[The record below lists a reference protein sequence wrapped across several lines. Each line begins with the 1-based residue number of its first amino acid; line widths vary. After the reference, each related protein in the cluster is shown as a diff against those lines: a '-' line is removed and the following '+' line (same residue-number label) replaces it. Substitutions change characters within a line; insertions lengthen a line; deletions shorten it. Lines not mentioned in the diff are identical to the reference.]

1 MDIDKELNPEQAKA
15 VRQTEGPVLILA
27 GAGSGKTRT
36 IVYRMAYLL
45 TEMKVAPWNILAVT
59 FTNKAAREMKDRI
72 REMVGPA
79 ADQMLVS
86 TFHSACVRILYSNA
100 VKLGYPE
107 KFEIADT
114 TDQKSIIK
122 NVYKKLQID
131 PKKHPEKMTLNV
143 ISAAKDELQSP
154 EEFERANY
162 GDPYMERIAGIYR
175 EYQKMLFSNGMM
187 DFDDLIMNTVK
198 LFRDFPEVL
207 DHYQE
212 RFRYISVDEYQDTNT
227 SQFELVRLLSEKYKN
242 ICVVGDDDQSIYR
255 FRGANIYNILD
266 FEKHFPGCFVVK
278 LEENYR
284 STENILDAAN
294 AVIKHNSERKY
305 KSLWTAGDKGDRIKF
320 RQLNDPMGEA
330 SYIADEIRTK
340 KERGERSYG
349 DFAILTRTNI
359 QSKELEDAL
368 RVRSIDYD
376 VVKGLRFWDT
386 KVIKDLTSYLL
397 TVDNAFNDMRV
408 IRIINLPKR
417 GIGDASINKISVFA
431 ASNGMTFFDALS
443 SIDLVGGIPV
453 KAKAAI
459 RDFHEMIL
467 GIRASSKDL
476 TFSETLNRILE
487 ETGYMDY
494 LLMEAETPERYKE
507 EKEYIDKLR
516 ETLDVYEDETEEP
529 DLTDFMR
536 QNGLEG
542 NNLDKEGEG
551 DSREKVLIMT
561 MHNAKGLEFPEVFMA
576 GMEEGLFPGYASI
589 NSEDPLAI
597 EEERR
602 LCYVGITRARE
613 NLTLTSARSR
623 MVKGEWRYAAAS
635 RFIKEIPKELL
646 NMSTTPEATERKERV
661 FPVNREEA
669 ERAFDRTPPAFSPG
683 FKKRSIAAIKKGSE
697 IEKVLPSYKEGDR
710 VMHFKQGEGTVL
722 SIKDGGR
729 DYEVTVNFDKTG
741 VRKMF
746 AGFAKLKKI

>member
-1 MDIDKELNPEQAKA
+1 MDIDRELNPEQARA

-59 FTNKAAREMKDRI
+59 FTNKAANEMKERI
-72 REMVGPA
+72 REMAGDA
-79 ADQMLVS
+79 AGQMLVS

-100 VKLGYPE
+100 GKLGYPE

-131 PKKHPEKMTLNV
+131 PKKQPEKMTLNI
-143 ISAAKDELQSP
+143 ISGAKDELLSP
-154 EEFERANY
+154 EDFERVNY
-162 GDPYMERIAGIYR
+162 GDPYLERVAAIYR
-175 EYQKMLFSNGMM
+175 EYQKTLFSNGMM
-187 DFDDLIMNTVK
+187 DFDDLIMNTVR
-198 LFRDFPEVL
+198 LFREFPEVL

-227 SQFELVRLLSEKYKN
+227 SQFELVRLLSDKYKN

-266 FEKHFPGCFVVK
+266 FEKHFPGCCVVK

-284 STENILDAAN
+284 STENILNAAN

-305 KSLWTAGDKGDRIKF
+305 KSLWTAGDKGERIRF
-320 RQLNDPMGEA
+320 RQLSDPAAEA
-330 SYIADEIRTK
+330 SFIADEIRPK
-340 KERGERSYG
+340 KERGVRSYG

-368 RVRSIDYD
+368 RVRSIEYD

-397 TVDNAFNDMRV
+397 TVDNALNDIRV

-431 ASNGMTFFDALS
+431 SANGMTFFDALS
-443 SIDLVGGIPV
+443 RIEYVGGVPA

-459 RDFHEMIL
+459 RDFYEMIL
-467 GIRASSKDL
+467 RIRASSKNMG
-476 TFSETLNRILE
+476 FSGTLNRILE

-507 EKEYIDKLR
+507 EKEYIEKLR
-516 ETLDVYEDETEEP
+516 ETLDAYENETEEP

-542 NNLDKEGEG
+542 SNLDKEGG
-551 DSREKVLIMT
+551 DSKDKVLIMT
-561 MHNAKGLEFPEVFMA
+561 MHNAKGLEFPEVYMA
-576 GMEEGLFPGYASI
+576 GMEEGLFPGYAAI

-602 LCYVGITRARE
+602 LCYVGITRAKE
-613 NLTLTSARSR
+613 SLTLTAARSR
-623 MVKGEWRYAAAS
+623 MAKGEWRYASAS

-646 NMSTTPEATERKERV
+646 NMSTTPEATERKEKI
-661 FPVNREEA
+661 FPINREEA
-669 ERAFDRTPPAFSPG
+669 ERAFERIPPAFSPG

-722 SIKDGGR
+722 SIRDGGR
-729 DYEVTVNFDKTG
+729 DYEVTVDFDKTG

-746 AGFAKLKKI
+746 AGFAKLKKL